1 MMPPLDLFTVRAMT
15 LITIL
20 ISCMATLFAWRIN
33 RAVQGMGWF
42 VAGIVS
48 MGLGGCVGIVASETD
63 SYTLMIVSS
72 GLRFGG
78 MILVVQSIRLFRG
91 FRTWPWAVMA
101 LYVAATCVLFGRWL
115 FGEDNLAMRTGVL
128 SLAMALLTA
137 DGAASMFRE
146 VPRRERLTN
155 WSTGLVFCFTA
166 LFLAIRGVVQILGA
180 GRPGT
185 VSHSAVEIPATI
197 CINIAFI
204 AAVFGMLLASN
215 ARLRQAA
222 EMSALF
228 DSLTNLPNRRF
239 FEDRLQQAEQRA
251 GEKGSRLGV
260 IYVDLDDFKQVNDT
274 LGHHAGD
281 ELLRKVGAAMAQV
294 LRPGDCLARVGGD
307 EFVVL
312 VEDIE
317 SRAQLAMLA
326 ERLGRAIGSTS
337 EPGAVTR
344 ASYGVAL
351 FPEDGISLKDV
362 MRGADTA
369 MYLAKREGRQNLPA
383 ALTTN

>member
-63 SYTLMIVSS
+63 SYILMIVSS

-91 FRTWPWAVMA
+91 FRTWPRAVMA

-326 ERLGRAIGSTS
+326 ERLGRAIGSAS